1 MFPGE
6 DILERAK
13 KFSYRFLRDKLAA
26 NQLLDKWIITK
37 DLPGEVNYKNVKIVN
52 IVKQLKVI

>member
-13 KFSYRFLRDKLAA
+13 NFSYKFLREKQAA
-26 NQLLDKWIITK
+26 NQVVDKWIITK
-37 DLPGEVNYKNVKIVN
+37 DLPGEVK
-52 IVKQLKVI
+52 